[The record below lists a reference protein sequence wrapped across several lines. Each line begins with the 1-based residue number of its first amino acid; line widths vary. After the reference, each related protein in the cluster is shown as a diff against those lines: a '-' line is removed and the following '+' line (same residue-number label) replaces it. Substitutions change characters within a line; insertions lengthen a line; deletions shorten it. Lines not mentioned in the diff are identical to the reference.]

1 MSASVSKSANYER
14 LAKELSYLVNHKAS
28 LVWTINILTGD
39 YDSPYKDQQPS
50 VVIGVK
56 QSNGTVHEA
65 VMCQLNSDITQDL
78 LPILHTQLDIYNKRI
93 GEIESLIESV
103 DKLLEN
109 K

>member
-1 MSASVSKSANYER
+1 MSISKSTNYER
-14 LAKELSYLVNHKAS
+14 LAKELSYLVNHRSS
-28 LVWTINILTGD
+28 LVWAIKILKDD

-56 QSNGTVHEA
+56 QSTGTVHEA
-65 VMCQLNSDITQDL
+65 VMCQINSDITKDL
-78 LPILHTQLDIYNKRI
+78 LPILHTQLDTYNKRI
-93 GEIESLIESV
+93 NEIESVIQSI